1 MPQSGSIG
9 TPASKLDTP
18 VLLVDLDKLEANIE
32 RMARIITKD
41 AGVGWRPHTKAMK
54 IPALAHMLQDAG
66 AHGVTCAKL
75 GEAEVMA
82 AGGIRDILIANEIV
96 GEPKITRLVNLRRH
110 ADVMVCVDS
119 VQNVEELDRA
129 ALEKGVQ
136 LRVLI
141 EVNVGMNRAGVEPG
155 EPTLEL
161 ARNIAPRKGLRLAG
175 LQTWEAQAVMVDPEE
190 EKRKVVTEALDRFV
204 GTADICRDAGIDLEI
219 LSCGGTGT
227 YWISAFHPGIT
238 EVEAGGGIYGDVRY
252 VKDFHVDHVA
262 ALKVLSTVSSRSNPS
277 RIVCDAGRKTLSTDA
292 SVPELLNIPTMKS
305 MNFSAEHCTIQLE
318 EPSDLPRIGEKIEFV
333 AGYSDTTVLLHNELY
348 GVRNG
353 IVETI
358 WPVLGRGML
367 Q

>member
-1 MPQSGSIG
+1 MPQSGSVG
-9 TPASKLDTP
+9 TPVSELDTP
-18 VLLVDLDKLEANIE
+18 VLLVDLEKLEANIE
-32 RMARIITKD
+32 RMARIITKE

-54 IPALAHMLQDAG
+54 IPALAHKLQDAG
-66 AHGVTCAKL
+66 AHGITCAKL

-96 GEPKITRLVNLRRH
+96 GKPKITRLVNLRRH
-110 ADVMVCVDS
+110 ADVMVCVDC
-119 VQNVEELDRA
+119 VENAEELDRA
-129 ALEKGVQ
+129 ARDKGVR

-155 EPTLEL
+155 PPTLEL
-161 ARNIAPRKGLRLAG
+161 ARNIAPRKGLHLAG
-175 LQTWEAQAVMVDPEE
+175 LQTWEAQAVMVEPED
-190 EKRKVVTEALDRFV
+190 EKRKVVAEALEKLV
-204 GTADICRDAGIDLEI
+204 GTAQLCRDAGIEMEI

-262 ALKVLSTVSSRSNPS
+262 ALKVLSTVTSRSTPS
-277 RIVCDAGRKTLSTDA
+277 RIVGDAGRKTMSTDA
-292 SVPELLNIPTMKS
+292 SVPELLGIPSVKS
-305 MNFSAEHCTIQLE
+305 MNFSAEHCTIELE
-318 EPSDLPRIGEKIEFV
+318 APNPAPKVGDRIEFV